1 MLRLKLTSL
10 VWHGVGTLGFLVAVE
25 LSIVPIK
32 PYVHMKYIPCYSQD
46 ELMDKLTV
54 LTHAPNALP
63 LIETTIYS
71 LDTAVIFTGEFSD
84 GPPTGQAH
92 RINDV
97 GRWWKPWFYKH
108 VESFLE
114 RGPGEDWIP
123 LRPYFHRHTRS
134 IFWELREVIPIS
146 VHWWYR
152 YMFGWMGPPKIAFL
166 KMSSAP
172 AIREA
177 SVFKHVVQDIVIPLR
192 HLKDTINLYHDAFEV
207 YPLLFYPARIYKQPA
222 GLQGALR
229 EPRHL
234 CTHPATSRQ
243 YEMYFDLGVYGVP
256 PKVKRKEPWDAI
268 KEVRRMEKFA
278 RDHDG
283 YQLLYADCFM
293 TRAEFE
299 EVCEHGRETMDT

>member
-1 MLRLKLTSL
+1 
-10 VWHGVGTLGFLVAVE
+10 
-25 LSIVPIK
+25 
-32 PYVHMKYIPCYSQD
+32 MKYIPCYSQD
-46 ELMDKLTV
+46 QLLDKLTV
-54 LTHAPNALP
+54 LTHLPSAPP
-63 LIETTIYS
+63 LIEATIYS
-71 LDTAVIFTGEFSD
+71 KDTAVIFTGEFSD

-146 VHWWYR
+146 THWWYR
-152 YMFGWMGPPKIAFL
+152 YVFGWMGPPKIAFI

-177 SVFKHVVQDIVIPLR
+177 SVFKHVVQDIVVPLR
-192 HLKDTINLYHDAFEV
+192 HLKDAINLFHDAFEV
-207 YPLLFYPARIYKQPA
+207 YPLLFYPVRIYKQPA

-229 EPRHL
+229 EPCHL
-234 CTHPATSRQ
+234 RTHPATGRQ
-243 YEMYFDLGVYGVP
+243 YEMYFDLGAYGVP
-256 PKVKRKEPWDAI
+256 PKLKHKEPWDAI

-278 RDHDG
+278 REHRG

-299 EVCEHGRETMDT
+299 EMFDHKLYRESRRKYNAIGAFPEIYDKIKSKYCPPSITE